1 MAADARPGEVAL
13 PFDPADRT
21 EAGVTFIGRARTPWG
36 PGRCPKNLTEARA
49 EGGPF
54 LLEIDEAYRP
64 GLTGLVPGDA
74 LVILL
79 WFAQARRDLI
89 LQAPRHRPEP
99 RGTFALRS
107 PVRPNPIGL
116 EIVHIL
122 TLDPDAGRIA
132 VDALDA
138 FDSTPILDIKPWIA
152 AIDIPGGA

>member
-1 MAADARPGEVAL
+1 LVA
-13 PFDPADRT
+13 
-21 EAGVTFIGRARTPWG
+21 
-36 PGRCPKNLTEARA
+36 
-49 EGGPF
+49 
-54 LLEIDEAYRP
+54 
-64 GLTGLVPGDA
+64 GDA

-79 WFAQARRDLI
+79 WFGQARRDLI

-116 EIVHIL
+116 DIVHIL
-122 TLDPDAGRIA
+122 TLDLDAGRIA

-138 FDSTPILDIKPWIA
+138 FDGTPVLDIKPWIA